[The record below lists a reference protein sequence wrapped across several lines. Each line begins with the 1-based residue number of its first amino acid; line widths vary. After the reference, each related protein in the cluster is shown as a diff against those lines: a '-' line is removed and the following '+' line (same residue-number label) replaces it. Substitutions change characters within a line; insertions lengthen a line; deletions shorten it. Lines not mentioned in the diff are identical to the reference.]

1 VSVPTRL
8 LTALSADDAEA
19 LVSPDA
25 VVLLPIGA
33 IEQHGPHLPLDTDA
47 LLAEAAATALLALPP
62 PGVEL
67 WGLPPL
73 TYSASAEHAFRGGT
87 LSLSESTL
95 LAVLDDL
102 GRSVAALPARRL
114 AILNGHGGNTALLR
128 VACRQLRLRYG
139 LLTFLVHPVLSA
151 DHGGPTGEDGED
163 GLGCHANCGE
173 TSLMLHLFPERVTM
187 ARAVANVPRWLAD
200 YRHVGLGGDVTFGW
214 SAGDFGP
221 SGVIGDPTRATAE
234 RGAALWEAVLGQ
246 LRASLAEVGRFDF
259 PASVLSGRR

>member
-1 VSVPTRL
+1 MTANRSLVA
-8 LTALSADDAEA
+8 LTSDEAQA
-19 LVSPDA
+19 LVGPDS

-47 LLAEAAATALLALPP
+47 LLAEAAAAALAEEPP
-62 PGVEL
+62 PGVDL
-67 WGLPPL
+67 WRLPTL
-73 TYSASAEHAFRGGT
+73 AYSASAEHLFAAGT
-87 LSLSESTL
+87 MSLTEETF

-102 GRSVAALPARRL
+102 GRSVAALPTRRL

-151 DHGGPTGEDGED
+151 DHGGPRGEDGED

-173 TSLMLHLFPERVTM
+173 TSLLLHLHPERVRM
-187 ARAVANVPRWLAD
+187 ERAVANVPRWLAD
-200 YRHVGLGGDVTFGW
+200 YQHVGLGGGVTFGW

-221 SGVIGDPTRATAE
+221 SGVIGDPTRATAA
-234 RGAALWEAVLGQ
+234 RGAELWAGVLAQ
-246 LRASLAEVGRFDF
+246 LRAALTEVARFDF